1 MPPRQPPSPPPSRR
15 SPEGKGQL
23 HPRNRHQGRYD
34 FPALLQAHPALAR
47 FVIRN
52 PYGKP
57 SIDFADPAAV
67 RTFNRALLAQ
77 LYGLHHWDIP
87 DGYLC
92 PPVPGRA
99 DYLHGLADVLATS
112 NAGII
117 PRGEQVRVLD
127 IELWSFLVY
136 GEIEGWRILLID
148 SGKNH
153 NQQRMIR
160 HDPVYPES
168 AFTTRRTGN
177 RSADR
182 VVTQRCTRVD
192 RTSR

>member
-1 MPPRQPPSPPPSRR
+1 MSTDESLFDEQFL
-15 SPEGKGQL
+15 EATNKLIEIANEMGGKYGD
-23 HPRNRHQGRYD
+23 HKMGVAFIYAAARYN
-34 FPALLQAHPALAR
+34 AYIAAGS
-47 FVIRN
+47 VT
-52 PYGKP
+52 
-57 SIDFADPAAV
+57 SADE
-67 RTFNRALLAQ
+67 
-77 LYGLHHWDIP
+77 
-87 DGYLC
+87 
-92 PPVPGRA
+92 
-99 DYLHGLADVLATS
+99 LADKRDKAVEYFT
-112 NAGII
+112 
-117 PRGEQVRVLD
+117 D
-127 IELWSFLVY
+127 ELWSFLVY